1 MIRILRAPW
10 LTALTGCLIY
20 LAVTAVLLRPARIG
34 ILHPPAPPAA
44 IAVAPDEPS
53 WRFRNP
59 DFNQWVEEVRHEK
72 EAIAVREQQLQDL
85 EKRIAADRQELTTAT
100 QTVAQLQAEFDRNV
114 IRIQDQEVVNLKR
127 QAKVLAGMSPEGA
140 AGLINQMPDDDAV
153 RILYTMKTDEAGAI
167 LETLSKMGDAPA
179 RRAATLTERMR
190 RALPPESTPAP
201 KTSS

>member
-1 MIRILRAPW
+1 M
-10 LTALTGCLIY
+10 TALIGCVLY
-20 LAVTAVLLRPARIG
+20 LGVTAALLRPARIG
-34 ILHPPAPPAA
+34 VVHPPAPLA
-44 IAVAPDEPS
+44 AVAVVPDEPS

-72 EAIAVREQQLQDL
+72 EAVAAREQQLQEL
-85 EKRIAADRQELTTAT
+85 EKRIAVDREELSTAT

-114 IRIQDQEVVNLKR
+114 LRLQDQEIVNLKR

-167 LETLSKMGDAPA
+167 LETLSKMGEGPA
-179 RRAATLTERMR
+179 RRAALLTERMR
-190 RALPPESTPAP
+190 RALPPATAQAP
-201 KTSS
+201 RSSS

>member
-10 LTALTGCLIY
+10 LTALVGCLIY
-20 LAVTAVLLRPARIG
+20 LGVTAALLRPGRIG
-34 ILHPPAPPAA
+34 VIRSPAPPATVA
-44 IAVAPDEPS
+44 LAPDEPS

-72 EAIAVREQQLQDL
+72 EAIAAREQQLQEL
-85 EKRIAADRQELTTAT
+85 EKRVAADRQELTTAT

-167 LETLSKMGDAPA
+167 LETLSKMGEAPA
-179 RRAATLTERMR
+179 RRAAVLTERMR
-190 RALPPESTPAP
+190 RALPPEPAPAP